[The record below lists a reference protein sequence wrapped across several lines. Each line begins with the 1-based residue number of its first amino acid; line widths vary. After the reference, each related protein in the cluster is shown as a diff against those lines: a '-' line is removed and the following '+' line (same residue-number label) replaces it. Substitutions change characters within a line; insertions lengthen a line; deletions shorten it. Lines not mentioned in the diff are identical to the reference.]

1 MHSGEAI
8 NILGKKKK
16 RFLFFAMGIIFIML
30 IVLIYVIGTN
40 KSLDYNN
47 INVVRKKGTID
58 NVKLNITYCDKDN
71 SFENFLSYEVKNDQ
85 ITETTLHNVR
95 STMGFSNIEPIDRY
109 VENNGMNSQEFCNK
123 YGFLY
128 MSLNNQGKNYYLL
141 QGYNGNLYYW
151 NLFFEENNEYKI
163 IKISEGEVSNE
174 SFQMAF
180 KMEVKDDTL
189 RVYLDSGLYEI
200 NSEFEVSVMQWD
212 MNDVLTRICQL
223 GIRPHNSKIQYKD
236 NYIYILASSEGYK
249 EYYVVK
255 YDISK
260 NTIDK
265 YETNYCAQDIFEYK
279 NEVILLSVCD
289 NKVFFKKLI
298 DNNVNSEEVVSISNL
313 NLDEFRK
320 NTPITKIIVKN
331 DNIYITMSNNDENK
345 PISYIFNIGANNYEL
360 LGFKEFQCTNAQYK
374 IYGINFGI

>member
-1 MHSGEAI
+1 
-8 NILGKKKK
+8 
-16 RFLFFAMGIIFIML
+16 
-30 IVLIYVIGTN
+30 
-40 KSLDYNN
+40 
-47 INVVRKKGTID
+47 
-58 NVKLNITYCDKDN
+58 
-71 SFENFLSYEVKNDQ
+71 
-85 ITETTLHNVR
+85 
-95 STMGFSNIEPIDRY
+95 
-109 VENNGMNSQEFCNK
+109 
-123 YGFLY
+123 
-128 MSLNNQGKNYYLL
+128 
-141 QGYNGNLYYW
+141 
-151 NLFFEENNEYKI
+151 
-163 IKISEGEVSNE
+163 
-174 SFQMAF
+174 
-180 KMEVKDDTL
+180 
-189 RVYLDSGLYEI
+189 
-200 NSEFEVSVMQWD
+200 MQWD

-289 NKVFFKKLI
+289 NKVFFEKLI